1 MSLKYFGRYQFNGTD
16 PAEEDFG
23 LRDLATE
30 SGTLQTQ
37 IDGTYGTV
45 LYLDGST
52 SLLSTGDLVNISGDI
67 DRTFSFWARNDT
79 SGIENPVLSYG
90 DLSPSSA
97 FVVYTDN
104 SNSKPQF
111 YDYTTTYESV
121 ITSVVSTWSLYT
133 IVYTSDSILMYVNGS
148 LSDTF
153 SVTLNTGTADS
164 MRIGTD
170 GLGNYFTG
178 AISDMRMYEV
188 ALTQETITYMFSVG
202 HNFEEKIPTNYVE
215 ESTRGVTISG
225 SMLSRSSYGVKNS
238 DEILSNSSYIYDENS
253 DLQEAA
259 RTEYSQDSNGA
270 AKVSI
275 RVRHTENISNDNVLL
290 STVDSTPEKT
300 TFTSANKVDDN
311 LSSVIFSS
319 AGVSVTSGKPGGIYF
334 GANKDFRISIKD
346 GESFLI
352 EAFSSGVGDYI
363 TKMEVSK

>member
-37 IDGTYGTV
+37 VDGIYGTV
-45 LYLDGST
+45 LYLDGTT
-52 SLLSTGDLVNISGDI
+52 SLLSTGDLVNISGAS

-90 DLSPSSA
+90 DLSPSVA

-104 SNSKPQF
+104 DNSKPQF
-111 YDYTTTYESV
+111 YDYTTTYEST
-121 ITSVVSTWSLYT
+121 ITSIVSTWSLYT
-133 IVYTSDSILMYVNGS
+133 IVYTSGSVLLYVNGS
-148 LSDTF
+148 LADTF

-178 AISDMRMYEV
+178 AVSDMRMYEIP
-188 ALTQETITYMFSVG
+188 LTQETITYMFSVG
-202 HNFEEKIPTNYVE
+202 PNFEEKIPTNYLE
-215 ESTRGVTISG
+215 ESTRGVTLSG
-225 SMLSRSSYGVKNS
+225 SMISRSSYGVQNS
-238 DEILSNSSYIYDENS
+238 DEILSSSSYIYDENS

-259 RTEYSQDSNGA
+259 RTEYSQDVDGA

-275 RVRHTENISNDNVLL
+275 KIRHTENVSTDKVLL
-290 STVDSTPEKT
+290 STIDSTPETT
-300 TFTSANKVDDN
+300 TFTSANNVDDT

-319 AGVSVTSGKPGGIYF
+319 SGVSVTSGKPGGIYF

-346 GESFLI
+346 GESLII
-352 EAFSSGVGDYI
+352 EAFSSGLGDYV
-363 TKMEVSK
+363 TKMEVGK